1 MFIDSERTS
10 DRPVTRRVAGGSG
23 YAAGG
28 AAWRRFCRGA
38 SAGGILAMLASCA
51 NDVPGPGAVDHV
63 YTLHQLNGAPLPY
76 DHEGLGCCTYLGGK
90 LELDGGRYA
99 AAITARNRNTNQVFT
114 AMEWGTV
121 VHRESSL
128 TFSPESVAVTP
139 LLLDAGTVSADTLR
153 LAFGGEG
160 PGSAD
165 QFQALYVRGS

>member
-1 MFIDSERTS
+1 LE
-10 DRPVTRRVAGGSG
+10 
-23 YAAGG
+23 
-28 AAWRRFCRGA
+28 
-38 SAGGILAMLASCA
+38 
-51 NDVPGPGAVDHV
+51 
-63 YTLHQLNGAPLPY
+63 
-76 DHEGLGCCTYLGGK
+76 GK

-99 AAITARNRNTNQVFT
+99 AAITARNRNTSQVFT

-139 LLLDAGTVSADTLR
+139 LLLDAGTVSGDTLR
-153 LAFGGEG
+153 VAFGGEG